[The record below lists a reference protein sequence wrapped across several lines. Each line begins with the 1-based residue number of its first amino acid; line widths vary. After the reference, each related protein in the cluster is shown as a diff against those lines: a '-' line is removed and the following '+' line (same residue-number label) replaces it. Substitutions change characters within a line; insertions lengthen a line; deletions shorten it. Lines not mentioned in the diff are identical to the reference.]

1 MAMTPREPS
10 EDEDRPP
17 PPKESIGRLPK
28 GERPASLPRGK
39 GELLKYV
46 AAYGDWENGRHVSRW
61 VHLGVRIVT
70 PPIMLYQRAQKW

>member
-1 MAMTPREPS
+1 MPMEGFVAMTPREPS
-10 EDEDRPP
+10 EDENRPP

-39 GELLKYV
+39 GELFR
-46 AAYGDWENGRHVSRW
+46 ENGRHVSRW
-61 VHLGVRIVT
+61 LHLGVRMVT